1 MKAGLIGC
9 CAATTNMDSVM
20 AMQMRDLETATGVNR
35 ETIRVYFRHGLL
47 PEPNRPRP
55 NVADYDDDHVR
66 AIMAVRDLQR
76 NNGLTLKQIGNVLS
90 GKSNNRQVEA
100 TAFANLETLVATRV
114 GLDDRQVLLS
124 SLLKVWPKA
133 ADDAEA
139 FEQMGLISIIR
150 SRKGPALSVTDSRIL
165 TIWQEMRAAGYT
177 EENGFPPTIV
187 EFYKEP
193 AETIAAQESGRF
205 LEAVG
210 DRWSAD
216 DAAML
221 FQTGIRLMIDFF
233 GLLRV
238 KALMRNIHF
247 EPSAGQ
253 SKPRSAKVKG
263 PPKKAGKPA

>member
-1 MKAGLIGC
+1 MWVALQTMK
-9 CAATTNMDSVM
+9 
-20 AMQMRDLETATGVNR
+20 MRDLETATGVNR

-47 PEPNRPRP
+47 PEPNRPKP

-90 GKSNNRQVEA
+90 GKSDDRQVEA

-114 GLDDRQVLLS
+114 GLDDRQVMIS
-124 SLLKVWPKA
+124 SLTKVWPHA

-150 SRKGPALSVTDSRIL
+150 SRKGPALSVTDSRLL

-177 EENGFPPTIV
+177 EENGFPPSIV

-210 DRWSAD
+210 DRWSAE
-216 DAAML
+216 DAAVL
-221 FQTGIRLMIDFF
+221 FQTGIRLMIDFY
-233 GLLRV
+233 GLLRI

-247 EPSAGQ
+247 EPPGNAQ

-263 PPKKAGKPA
+263 PPRNAGKPA